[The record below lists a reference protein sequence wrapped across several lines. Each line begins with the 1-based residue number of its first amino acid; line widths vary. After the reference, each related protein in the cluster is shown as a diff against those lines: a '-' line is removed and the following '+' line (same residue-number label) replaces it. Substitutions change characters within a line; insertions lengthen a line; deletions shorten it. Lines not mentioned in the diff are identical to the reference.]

1 MKRLISLFILRLFG
15 WKLEGKWPKEV
26 KSSVICFAPHTSYL
40 DGFIGK
46 LFFWQ
51 LGVKHKCM
59 MSKKYFNWITSPFL
73 KLFGF
78 IPVGGVKG
86 HNAILDATGYL
97 RESDGLNILICPEAH
112 LRRIENWNLGF
123 IRIAEKAKVPIV
135 FGYLDYRN
143 KKGGILGYT
152 ESSEWTDVKSEIY
165 TSYEK
170 GWAKYPEKFEFP
182 MN

>member
-1 MKRLISLFILRLFG
+1 MKKLISRFILGILG
-15 WKLEGKWPKEV
+15 WKLEGEWPEDV
-26 KSSVICFAPHTSYL
+26 RKSIICFAPHTSYS

-59 MSKKYFNWITSPFL
+59 MTKKYFNWITSPFL

-86 HNAILDATGYL
+86 HNAVLDAVGYL
-97 RESDGLNILICPEAH
+97 KESNELNILICPEAH
-112 LRRIENWNLGF
+112 LRKVESWNLGF

-135 FGYLDYRN
+135 FGYLNYKD

-152 ESSEWTDVKSEIY
+152 ESSEWVNVKSEIY
-165 TSYEK
+165 TTYEK
-170 GWAKYPEKFEFP
+170 EWAKYPEKFSFP